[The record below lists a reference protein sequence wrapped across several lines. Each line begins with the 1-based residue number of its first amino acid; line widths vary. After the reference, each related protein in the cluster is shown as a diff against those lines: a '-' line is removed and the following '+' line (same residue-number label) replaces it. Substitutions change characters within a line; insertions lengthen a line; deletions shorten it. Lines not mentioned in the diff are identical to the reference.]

1 MRYWFKKS
9 YWVLWFLLGTGLAFS
24 APLSPSLQIPVP
36 DHDFG
41 EVEEGAILSHEY
53 QVKNS
58 GPGILEIKEV
68 QPG

>member
-1 MRYWFKKS
+1 MSYWFKKS
-9 YWVLWFLLGTGLAFS
+9 HWILWCLVGTGLAFS
-24 APLSPSLQIPVP
+24 APISPSLQIPVP

-41 EVEEGAILSHEY
+41 EIEEGAILSHDY

-58 GPGILEIKEV
+58 GSGTLEIKEV